1 MEEMPQPQ
9 QQHQPVTPHHLQTP
23 SDALG
28 SIEGRSGSPLQ
39 QQQGSLTFPQQRI
52 GGSIDLSNSGGSN
65 NNNNNTSNR
74 RVQQRINNEKK
85 SESQQQVSFMEEM
98 PQPQQQH
105 QPVTP
110 HHLQTPSDALGSIE
124 GRSGSPLQQQ
134 QGSLTFP
141 QQRIGGSID
150 LSNSGGSN
158 NNNNNTSNRRVQQR
172 INNGGGAATN
182 TTTSNLG
189 NGNVVVVPMSHV
201 VSSDDSDDGSTLFL
215 HSPSGPMSSSSSK
228 YHPRQQFTLSE
239 LLGLFA
245 VSFSYAFCFNTLNTI
260 VIPKEIERLTSAR
273 QSMWVGLVMATG
285 AVSQLATPI
294 VGAWSDR
301 AGGQRTPYLVYGT
314 FIAILGIVCFLFAE
328 SFHEISFLMVAH
340 VTTTIGL
347 SVQYSMVTALL
358 NDYVPEEH
366 TGKGSGAM
374 AILAIFGSGAG
385 YVLFA
390 LNAPLTYSYCAYI
403 LASVV
408 CLGICVIHIPVSPP
422 QLSAP
427 PAAASSSHQPSAMT
441 SVTGGAAVAV
451 LPPTVLTG
459 NHSDHDAAG
468 SDGVLS
474 PTTGRLNEDIVRKPS
489 HQQPLPQ
496 VLSGSVTTAVA
507 QSWIDSLLSPLS
519 MPSPS
524 RFPDFFFACCGRAL
538 FNSGLAGQVY
548 LVYYLR
554 DIIGASNPV
563 QITSMVAVMAL
574 FGGIVGALPSGVISD
589 KVGKKPVIYGSI
601 TICVITLLCF
611 MIVRDVTTLHMVG
624 FMYGVGNVAYLSVDY
639 ALGVQA
645 LPKRKGLP
653 IDPAK
658 DLGVFA
664 MSATVGQLFGQVIYG
679 AILDQY
685 GTMTATGTQYNI
697 WGFVAIYALGGF
709 CFILSGIS
717 TSYIRNV
724 R

>member
-1 MEEMPQPQ
+1 METMPQ
-9 QQHQPVTPHHLQTP
+9 QQPLPQPP
-23 SDALG
+23 SDVLSANNNNN
-28 SIEGRSGSPLQ
+28 SSNSEGRSGSPQPQ
-39 QQQGSLTFPQQRI
+39 QHGFPQQRI
-52 GGSIDLSNSGGSN
+52 GGSIDLSNSNGGGGGASSSN
-65 NNNNNTSNR
+65 NTSSNR
-74 RVQQRINNEKK
+74 RVQQRHGNT
-85 SESQQQVSFMEEM
+85 QQN
-98 PQPQQQH
+98 
-105 QPVTP
+105 
-110 HHLQTPSDALGSIE
+110 SI
-124 GRSGSPLQQQ
+124 Q
-134 QGSLTFP
+134 
-141 QQRIGGSID
+141 
-150 LSNSGGSN
+150 SNC
-158 NNNNNTSNRRVQQR
+158 
-172 INNGGGAATN
+172 IAGGA
-182 TTTSNLG
+182 
-189 NGNVVVVPMSHV
+189 VVVVPMNH
-201 VSSDDSDDGSTLFL
+201 VSSDDSEDGTAFL
-215 HSPSGPMSSSSSK
+215 HSPGGPISSK
-228 YHPRQQFTLSE
+228 YHPRQQFSLTE

-347 SVQYSMVTALL
+347 SIQYSMVTALL

-385 YVLFA
+385 YILFA
-390 LNAPLTYSYCAYI
+390 FNAPLTYSYCAYI

-408 CLGICVIHIPVSPP
+408 CLGICVIYIPVTPP
-422 QLSAP
+422 HLTAP
-427 PAAASSSHQPSAMT
+427 ALLPATQT
-441 SVTGGAAVAV
+441 STIGAAPVGPTVAMAS
-451 LPPTVLTG
+451 VLTG
-459 NHSDHDAAG
+459 NHSAA
-468 SDGVLS
+468 SDGGVGTADSALPRS
-474 PTTGRLNEDIVRKPS
+474 PSTPRVMIDDAT
-489 HQQPLPQ
+489 
-496 VLSGSVTTAVA
+496 TTAARKASSSTMLLPVPLTVGPIHVA

-574 FGGIVGALPSGVISD
+574 FGGIVGALPSGVVSD
-589 KVGKKPVIYGSI
+589 RVGKKPVIYGSI
-601 TICVITLLCF
+601 TICVTTLLAF
-611 MIVRDVTTLHMVG
+611 MVVRDVTTLHLVG

-697 WGFVAIYALGGF
+697 WGFVAIYALGGM
-709 CFILSGIS
+709 CFIMSGIS